1 MYAVLS
7 ASRLMKA
14 AEVREICS
22 ELRSN
27 PTLLMALEL
36 AAKEELYRR
45 FEKEKAASETLTAT
59 KTIPKFKI
67 PSLAT

>member
-36 AAKEELYRR
+36 AAKETLYQRL
-45 FEKEKAASETLTAT
+45 KEKAASETLTA
-59 KTIPKFKI
+59 
-67 PSLAT
+67 S

>member
-14 AEVREICS
+14 AEVREVCA
-22 ELRSN
+22 ELRNN

-36 AAKEELYRR
+36 AAKETLYQRL
-45 FEKEKAASETLTAT
+45 KEKAASETLTA
-59 KTIPKFKI
+59 
-67 PSLAT
+67 S

>member
-14 AEVREICS
+14 AEVRKVCA
-22 ELRSN
+22 ELRNN

-36 AAKEELYRR
+36 TAKEELYQR
-45 FEKEKAASETLTAT
+45 FEKEKAASETLTA
-59 KTIPKFKI
+59 
-67 PSLAT
+67 S

>member
-14 AEVREICS
+14 AEVREVCA

-36 AAKEELYRR
+36 AAKEKLYRR
-45 FEKEKAASETLTAT
+45 FEKEKAAS
-59 KTIPKFKI
+59 
-67 PSLAT
+67 